1 MNTVRHHATLFYY
14 DGPQVFEG
22 RDAIGG
28 HYVGLLVDS
37 GSSANRYLLAGVA
50 PERLREFR
58 LGSLDLR
65 ALLMSNPDSPWFLAN
80 GDADLAQ
87 PLKLESQSSPWADCP
102 YLPDAGF
109 VLHDAPASSASLQEA
124 RARNNLVLEL
134 AVEPPEA
141 ATEHRIRARTLAG
154 LLTHTQILL
163 KHAYGAALRELSI
176 DNRKSLDRTDAHLMD
191 VIIPA
196 APGSFRVV
204 LEAAKGPDMLGQNE
218 LAVAVLFEGIQRFD
232 HRGRTFRQH
241 FQSVGYRHQSKESP
255 RALGGGLRAVAQ
267 VSGRKSQ
274 RAALFMGRAVLCR
287 RTPPCSGC
295 TADTLGGP
303 TGTRTKRAAQP
314 SGARPGSASSSGAR
328 ATPATPALTP
338 APAPH
343 NCPPSF
349 AGSKFSHA
357 IARPRARAGSA
368 RGASI
373 SHRFRPRLVMSVRD
387 SVSTRAAKAK
397 KRDARS
403 IASRSV
409 APESVPMATIV
420 TRKKPSFPIGP
431 DLLGYLRRY
440 KRERDLSVTYERLRS
455 FREGIALTDEKGR
468 PTLWETVIYD
478 STEMRELNDALK
490 QVYALLK
497 VDGDL
502 SVMKHL
508 YVDRIDFCTFGNST
522 PFRIR
527 IVNAYNDNQDYF
539 YVKKADSSRI
549 YGLELEHL
557 LSPNRINYITHGS
570 TLIEEH
576 IIGLPG
582 DAFIERWL
590 NRPDLRPIR
599 IAKELV
605 KFNERC
611 FIRLLGDMRSYNFVV
626 LLTPD
631 FDDWQ
636 VRIRAMDFDQ
646 QSYNGRK
653 NFYLPQFF
661 PENTPLALFCTKHI
675 RPETAH
681 QYVREEHTLMLQR
694 AGLAAERL
702 SLLLHDMARDP
713 IAPIEKVRE
722 LRASLA
728 EHFGRDAY
736 LRCESM
742 GALIREN
749 LESIRRSVG
758 RPIVAELV
766 PE

>member
-1 MNTVRHHATLFYY
+1 MV
-14 DGPQVFEG
+14 
-22 RDAIGG
+22 
-28 HYVGLLVDS
+28 
-37 GSSANRYLLAGVA
+37 SA
-50 PERLREFR
+50 
-58 LGSLDLR
+58 
-65 ALLMSNPDSPWFLAN
+65 
-80 GDADLAQ
+80 
-87 PLKLESQSSPWADCP
+87 ES
-102 YLPDAGF
+102 
-109 VLHDAPASSASLQEA
+109 
-124 RARNNLVLEL
+124 
-134 AVEPPEA
+134 A
-141 ATEHRIRARTLAG
+141 A
-154 LLTHTQILL
+154 
-163 KHAYGAALRELSI
+163 
-176 DNRKSLDRTDAHLMD
+176 
-191 VIIPA
+191 
-196 APGSFRVV
+196 
-204 LEAAKGPDMLGQNE
+204 
-218 LAVAVLFEGIQRFD
+218 
-232 HRGRTFRQH
+232 
-241 FQSVGYRHQSKESP
+241 
-255 RALGGGLRAVAQ
+255 
-267 VSGRKSQ
+267 
-274 RAALFMGRAVLCR
+274 
-287 RTPPCSGC
+287 
-295 TADTLGGP
+295 
-303 TGTRTKRAAQP
+303 
-314 SGARPGSASSSGAR
+314 
-328 ATPATPALTP
+328 
-338 APAPH
+338 
-343 NCPPSF
+343 PSF

-368 RGASI
+368 RGTSI
-373 SHRFRPRLVMSVRD
+373 SHRSQTRLVMSAMD
-387 SVSTRAAKAK
+387 SASTRSAKAQR
-397 KRDARS
+397 RDAPS
-403 IASRSV
+403 IASRST
-409 APESVPMATIV
+409 AAEPLPMATIV

-539 YVKKADSSRI
+539 YVKKADASRI

-713 IAPIEKVRE
+713 IAPIEKVHE
-722 LRASLA
+722 LRAGLA

>member
-1 MNTVRHHATLFYY
+1 VSAQFSSDASVGKLIAATFSVTTSAAKPARFTRSHAVPRPANGPSC
-14 DGPQVFEG
+14 DGRNRNAMV
-22 RDAIGG
+22 AAC
-28 HYVGLLVDS
+28 
-37 GSSANRYLLAGVA
+37 SSA
-50 PERLREFR
+50 
-58 LGSLDLR
+58 
-65 ALLMSNPDSPWFLAN
+65 
-80 GDADLAQ
+80 
-87 PLKLESQSSPWADCP
+87 
-102 YLPDAGF
+102 
-109 VLHDAPASSASLQEA
+109 
-124 RARNNLVLEL
+124 
-134 AVEPPEA
+134 A
-141 ATEHRIRARTLAG
+141 ACNSARTCSRGRFCSCLTR
-154 LLTHTQILL
+154 LLSAEI
-163 KHAYGAALRELSI
+163 
-176 DNRKSLDRTDAHLMD
+176 
-191 VIIPA
+191 A
-196 APGSFRVV
+196 APS
-204 LEAAKGPDMLGQNE
+204 LAA
-218 LAVAVLFEGIQRFD
+218 
-232 HRGRTFRQH
+232 
-241 FQSVGYRHQSKESP
+241 
-255 RALGGGLRAVAQ
+255 
-267 VSGRKSQ
+267 
-274 RAALFMGRAVLCR
+274 
-287 RTPPCSGC
+287 
-295 TADTLGGP
+295 
-303 TGTRTKRAAQP
+303 
-314 SGARPGSASSSGAR
+314 
-328 ATPATPALTP
+328 
-338 APAPH
+338 
-343 NCPPSF
+343 
-349 AGSKFSHA
+349 SKFSGV
-357 IARPRARAGSA
+357 IERTRACAVRANGTSPSN
-368 RGASI
+368 RSQT
-373 SHRFRPRLVMSVRD
+373 RLVMPRDKTNFPSQGKKNIVR
-387 SVSTRAAKAK
+387 KPPG
-397 KRDARS
+397 
-403 IASRSV
+403 IASNPPPPKL
-409 APESVPMATIV
+409 APMPTLA

-440 KRERDLSVTYERLRS
+440 KRERDLSVTYERLRGFS
-455 FREGIALTDEKGR
+455 EGIALTDEKGKA
-468 PTLWETVIYD
+468 TLWETVIYD
-478 STEMRELNDALK
+478 PTEMRELNEALK
-490 QVYALLK
+490 LVYALLK

-539 YVKKADSSRI
+539 YVKKADASRI

-661 PENTPLALFCTKHI
+661 PENTPLALFCTKHL

-681 QYVREEHTLMLQR
+681 QYMREEHTLILQR
-694 AGLAAERL
+694 AGLASERL

-728 EHFGRDAY
+728 EHYGRDAY

-758 RPIVAELV
+758 RPIVADLV